1 MNNNKIFSRVVLF
14 LTVVMGA
21 ALAEDPNGVFFK
33 PIPAKTVVLTFDDS
47 CLSHYTNVAPILKG
61 YGFGGTFYITEFD
74 SFATRKD
81 WYMTWE
87 QIKALD
93 DMGLEVGN
101 HTYGH
106 GSLMAMGLATDR
118 NQVMRLENDLVANGS
133 PKPTTL
139 AYPFFDNYPPLY
151 DFLYAKGYPFVRG
164 GGNRAYRPTVDSP
177 FNVPSTWA
185 GDTNSLATVLTD
197 AIAGQV
203 VVLTFHGVPDME
215 HPGVSTDPVV
225 FAQMMQYLKD
235 NNYNVIAMR
244 DLGQYVGRINAT
256 FSNTPVTG
264 CTSTSAVLHTTF
276 RCAGLTNMVYAHW
289 GTVNGGTD
297 PALWPHSAPVG
308 VWTNTGPQAFEY
320 AGGTNSVYAGMFTN
334 MAPTN
339 LSCTATGLAPNT
351 TYYYTFCVSNDW
363 GKVWAPN
370 VLSFSLGSPTVNNS
384 AGATNLAVGLT
395 QFQGTLSNGVA
406 DIYFYWGVADG
417 GTRPANWGH
426 TNLLSGANPGAFATT
441 INVSNL
447 LYGVTYYYRCC
458 ASNAFG
464 IAWAPSTASF
474 TIMKP
479 AAPPPVVP
487 NGSFE
492 TPALPPASTM
502 DRPSGAM
509 WTFAGTIVGIAN
521 QSTWWYP
528 EFAPDGKQAAYMW
541 GMNQYA
547 SISQPIT
554 FASPGNYTVSFSAN
568 ARDSALTS
576 EVDVQLDGT
585 TIQVFPHG
593 LFPVNSWGRYTTVA
607 FPVSAGTHTLRFCN
621 TNLTD
626 GLSSIDDVQI
636 NGSGVLITLTN
647 SAATGYFG
655 PASSS
660 AVLNAALSC
669 PGSVYQVYAYWNTV
683 HGGTNAD
690 QWINSA
696 YLGSWTN
703 AMLTNLSYAVTGLA
717 TNTGYFY
724 TFRATNA
731 ADDLWATN
739 VMSFGPALG
748 KDILTFAFSGLPA
761 TVISGTNITLTV
773 PLFVDVTALAPTYT
787 VSPNAL
793 PDAVFPSGA
802 ARDFTNP
809 KTYTI
814 TAQNGATQTYRVTVT
829 KSSQPIAFNWITS
842 WTNVGAATWV
852 APAGVTSVRLLVVGG
867 GGASGRGSAS
877 GGGGAGGMRYY
888 GDESGA
894 IASAYPVTPGNTY
907 TVTVGNGGAAGGTL
921 IGGTCNGTDSSF
933 GTVTAVGGGGGGNH
947 WNYGAKDGN
956 AGGSGGGGGVGG
968 WSVGAGGAATAG
980 QGNVGG
986 YSDANGQDNAAGGGG
1001 GGAGVAG
1008 FPGTDQHGG
1017 NGGDGLTCSISG
1029 SAVAYAGGGGG
1040 NSFSYAYNN
1049 GSGGTG
1055 YLNAGG
1061 GGMANG
1067 SAAGNAGRDGLVVVN
1082 YGGSPTI
1089 ALNGPTNNQFFSQG
1103 VSISATSAVAL
1114 GMSPYQVSFYMNV
1127 SGGTYALAGS
1137 VASAPYTFSLGTL
1150 AAGTY
1155 RIYATVID
1163 GYNNIATSMTNTFT
1177 VGTPS
1182 SPGVTPPGV
1191 DNGGGAT
1198 NLSAGVTQLRGTL
1211 TNGPADVSLYW
1222 GGSDGGTLTGNWAH
1236 VILLTNTSNGAFST
1250 NVSNLL
1256 YGMTY
1261 YYRTYA
1267 SNTNGAA
1274 WAMSTSNFT
1283 ALGSAG
1289 NDAPVAFA
1297 QSVTMVLH
1305 RTKTITLAGSDPDG
1319 DSLTYAIVMSPA
1331 HGILSGTPP
1340 SVTYTPAAGYAGADA
1355 FTFKVNDGT
1364 TNSAP
1369 ARITILVS
1377 ATVLAEDFEHEW
1389 ADNALA
1395 KTTNNWTSGVGD
1407 TSSILNPEVG
1417 YDPLPSGVIHP
1428 LAYDHSAQRRL
1439 LKLNTGGD
1447 MLLTPD
1453 TDAAFASAKV
1463 YVDML
1468 ANFDVRLDFPEAV
1481 SNNANAKTVVFLKTD
1496 GASTN
1501 LYVLHGQ
1508 REAGAFKA
1516 PAFTAVITD
1525 CVEPGTWHRLT
1536 VTLDSTT
1543 NGTGAEA
1550 FRVLFDGKAL
1560 VSAKAYS
1567 DNWKSRVFAEP
1578 CGPDGGTWFLSASR
1592 RAGATGA
1599 NVTSLSRLGFE
1610 GGGFIDDL
1618 AVTYQPPIFSYGTIL
1633 LLALTDL
1640 KF

>member
-1 MNNNKIFSRVVLF
+1 MVF
-14 LTVVMGA
+14 A
-21 ALAEDPNGVFFK
+21 DDPNGLFFK
-33 PIPAKTVVLTFDDS
+33 PIPAKTVVLTFDDA
-47 CLSHYTNVAPILKG
+47 CLSHYTIVAPLLVAN
-61 YGFGGTFYITEFD
+61 GFGGTFYITEFD
-74 SFATRKD
+74 SFLTRKD
-81 WYMTWE
+81 WYMTWD
-87 QIKALD
+87 QIKALE
-93 DMGLEVGN
+93 DMGLEAGN

-106 GSLMAMGLATDR
+106 GSLAAMGYEADR
-118 NQVMRLENDLVANGS
+118 SNIMRLESDLVANGI

-139 AYPFFDNYPPLY
+139 AYPFFDYWAPLCEL
-151 DFLYAKGYPFVRG
+151 LYAKGYPFARG
-164 GGNRAYRPTVDSP
+164 GGNGPAYDPAVHSP
-177 FNVPSTWA
+177 FNVPSFGASDLNSFVSTLSQAVA
-185 GDTNSLATVLTD
+185 GKA
-197 AIAGQV
+197 V
-203 VVLTFHGVPDME
+203 VFTFHGVPDME
-215 HPGVSTDPVV
+215 HPTVGIEPAIFTNMVK
-225 FAQMMQYLKD
+225 YLKD
-235 NNYNVIAMR
+235 NAYNVISMR
-244 DLGQYVGRINAT
+244 DLGRYVGRINASL
-256 FSNTPVTG
+256 SNTPVTG

-276 RCAGLTNMVYAHW
+276 RCAGLTNTVYAHW
-289 GTVNGGTD
+289 GTMNRGTNA
-297 PALWPHSAPVG
+297 ALWTYSATVG
-308 VWTNTGPQAFEY
+308 VWTNTGPQKFEY
-320 AGGTNSVYAGMFTN
+320 AGGTNAAYAGIFTN

-339 LSCTATGLAPNT
+339 LSYTATDLAPNT

-363 GKVWAPN
+363 GRVWAKN
-370 VLSFSLGSPTVNNS
+370 VLSFGLGSPTVNNS

-395 QFQGTLSNGVA
+395 QFQGALSNGVA
-406 DIYFYWGVADG
+406 DICFYWGVSDG
-417 GTRPANWGH
+417 GTNPANWGH
-426 TNLLSGANPGAFATT
+426 TNLLSGANPGAFAAT

-447 LYGVTYYYRCC
+447 LYGVTCYYRCC
-458 ASNAFG
+458 ASNVFG
-464 IAWAPSTASF
+464 TAWAPATVSF

-479 AAPPPVVP
+479 SAAPPIVP
-487 NGSFE
+487 NSSFE
-492 TPALPPASTM
+492 NSAS
-502 DRPSGAM
+502 PL
-509 WTFAGTIVGIAN
+509 WTFSGTTVGIAN
-521 QSTWWYP
+521 QNTWWYQ
-528 EFAPDGKQAAYMW
+528 EFVPDGKQAAYMW
-541 GMNQYA
+541 GMNQYT

-554 FASPGNYTVSFSAN
+554 FAKSGNYTVSFSAN
-568 ARDSALTS
+568 ARSSSLTS
-576 EVDVQLDGT
+576 EVDVKLDGT

-593 LFPVNSWGRYTTVA
+593 LFPVYSWGRYTTVA
-607 FPVSAGTHTLRFCN
+607 FPVSAGTHTLSFSN

-626 GLSSIDDVQI
+626 GLSSIDDVKI

-647 SAATGYFG
+647 SAVTGYSG
-655 PASSS
+655 PASFS

-683 HGGTNAD
+683 HGGTNVD

-703 AMLTNLSYAVTGLA
+703 ATLTNLSYAVAGLA
-717 TNTGYFY
+717 TNTGYFF

-739 VMSFGPALG
+739 VMSFGPSLG
-748 KDILTFAFSGLPA
+748 KDILTFTFSGLPA

-793 PDAVFPSGA
+793 PDAAFPSGS

-814 TAQNGATQTYRVTVT
+814 TAQNGATQTYLVTVT

-842 WTNVGAATWV
+842 WTNVGTTTWV

-888 GDESGA
+888 GDEPGA
-894 IASAYPVTPGNTY
+894 VASAHPVTPGNTY
-907 TVTVGNGGAAGGTL
+907 TVTVGGGGAAGGTL
-921 IGGTCNGTDSSF
+921 IGGTCDGANSSF

-947 WNYGAKDGN
+947 WNYGTKTGN

-980 QGNVGG
+980 QGHTGG
-986 YSDANGQDNAAGGGG
+986 ASEASGQDNAAGGGG
-1001 GGAGVAG
+1001 GGAGAVG
-1008 FPGTDQHGG
+1008 FPGTAQHGG
-1017 NGGDGLTCSISG
+1017 NGGAGLTCSING
-1029 SAVAYAGGGGG
+1029 SAVIYAGGGGG
-1040 NSFSYAYNN
+1040 NSFTYSYNN
-1049 GSGGTG
+1049 GSGGAG

-1089 ALNGPTNNQFFSQG
+1089 SLNGPTNNQFFSQG

-1127 SGGTYALAGS
+1127 SGGAYALAGS
-1137 VASAPYTFSLGTL
+1137 VASAPYTVSLGTL
-1150 AAGTY
+1150 EEGTY
-1155 RIYATVID
+1155 SIYATVID
-1163 GYNNIATSMTNTFT
+1163 GYNNSATSATKTFT

-1182 SPGVTPPGV
+1182 TPGVTPPGV
-1191 DNGGGAT
+1191 DNGAGAT
-1198 NLSAGVTQLRGTL
+1198 NLWVGVAQLRGTL
-1211 TNGPADVSLYW
+1211 TNGPADVSIYW
-1222 GGSDGGTLTGNWAH
+1222 GGNDGGTLTGNWAN
-1236 VILLTNTSNGAFST
+1236 VVLWTNTSNGAFSA

-1274 WAMSTSNFT
+1274 WAMSTSIFT

-1305 RTKTITLAGSDPDG
+1305 RTKVITLAGSDPDG
-1319 DSLTYAIVMSPA
+1319 DSLTYAIDMSPA
-1331 HGILSGTPP
+1331 HGTLSGTPP
-1340 SVTYTPAAGYAGADA
+1340 NVTYTPVADYVGTDA
-1355 FTFKVNDGT
+1355 FTFKVNDGQ

-1369 ARITILVS
+1369 ATVLLAVS

-1395 KTTNNWTSGVGD
+1395 KTTNNWTSGSGD

-1428 LAYDHSAQRRL
+1428 FAYDHSALRRL

-1447 MLLTPD
+1447 TLLTPD
-1453 TDAAFASAKV
+1453 TDARFASAKV

-1468 ANFDVRLDFPEAV
+1468 VNFDVRLDFPEAV
-1481 SNNANAKTVVFLKTD
+1481 SNNVNAKTVVFLKAD

-1508 REAGAFKA
+1508 RESGAFMA
-1516 PAFTAVITD
+1516 PTFTAVITNGI
-1525 CVEPGTWHRLT
+1525 VPGTWHRLT

-1543 NGTGAEA
+1543 NGISAEA
-1550 FRVLFDGKAL
+1550 FRVLLDGKAL

-1567 DNWKSRVFAEP
+1567 DNWKSRVFADP

-1592 RAGATGA
+1592 RAGAAGT
-1599 NVTSLSRLGFE
+1599 NVTSLARLGFE

-1618 AVTYQPPIFSYGTIL
+1618 AVTYQPPVFSYGTIL
-1633 LLALTDL
+1633 MLALTDL